1 MTPFTT
7 HTGIIASLPRANID
21 TDAIIPKQYLK
32 SIYRTGFGQ
41 HAFQDW
47 RYLED
52 GSPNP
57 DFSLNAPRYKDRSIL
72 VVGNNFGCGSS
83 REHAVW
89 ALVQDGYRVI
99 IAPSREKN
107 GERIPG
113 FADIFS
119 NNAVKNGLLTVA
131 LSESEVD
138 DIHHQVQTHD
148 GLEATVDLPRQEI
161 ILHLPEERIFTFEI
175 DPGVKEQL
183 VKGLDDIDLT
193 LQYEDLIDRFE
204 KDHRQSLY

>member
-1 MTPFTT
+1 MNPFTT
-7 HTGIIASLPRANID
+7 HTGVVASLPRANID
-21 TDAIIPKQYLK
+21 TDAIIPKQFLK
-32 SIYRTGFGQ
+32 SIHRTGFGP
-41 HAFQDW
+41 HAFHDW

-52 GSPNP
+52 GSPDP
-57 DFSLNAPRYKDRSIL
+57 DFNLNAARYKNRSIL
-72 VVGNNFGCGSS
+72 VTGNNFGCGSS

-99 IAPSREKN
+99 IAPRRKDN
-107 GERIPG
+107 GERLPG

-119 NNAVKNGLLTVA
+119 NNAVKNGLLTVE

-138 DIHHQVQTHD
+138 DIHRQVQIHD
-148 GLEATVDLPRQEI
+148 GLEATVDLPRQEV
-161 ILHLPEERIFTFEI
+161 ILHLSENKTFQFDI
-175 DPGVKEQL
+175 DPGVKDQL

-193 LQYEDLIDRFE
+193 LQYEDLIGRFE

>member
-57 DFSLNAPRYKDRSIL
+57 DFSR
-72 VVGNNFGCGSS
+72 F
-83 REHAVW
+83 
-89 ALVQDGYRVI
+89 
-99 IAPSREKN
+99 
-107 GERIPG
+107 
-113 FADIFS
+113 
-119 NNAVKNGLLTVA
+119 
-131 LSESEVD
+131 
-138 DIHHQVQTHD
+138 
-148 GLEATVDLPRQEI
+148 
-161 ILHLPEERIFTFEI
+161 LPERSPIQ
-175 DPGVKEQL
+175 GSLHSSGRQQL
-183 VKGLDDIDLT
+183 RL
-193 LQYEDLIDRFE
+193 RF
-204 KDHRQSLY
+204 QP